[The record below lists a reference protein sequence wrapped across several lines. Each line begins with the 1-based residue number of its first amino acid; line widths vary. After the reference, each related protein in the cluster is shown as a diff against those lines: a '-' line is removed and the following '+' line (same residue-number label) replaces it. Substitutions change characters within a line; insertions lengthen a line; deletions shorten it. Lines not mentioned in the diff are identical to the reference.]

1 MRPLCIHYYL
11 LLCIILP
18 LLFIIIY
25 YYVLSSLLPSLH
37 PPPTLPQA
45 GGDRFGNLFVCRL
58 PPELSAAAEEDPTA
72 GKYAGGGASAGPAP
86 ARLTAAAHFHVGA
99 PVTALARAA
108 LAPGGREALLYATVH
123 GAVGAL
129 YPLASKEDAEFCQFL
144 EMHMRQEAPPL
155 LGRDHLAFR
164 SAHAPA
170 RAVADGDLCAQFGAL
185 TAERRRAVA
194 AELDRTPAEVLR
206 KLEDLAGRIL

>member
-1 MRPLCIHYYL
+1 MRVDGEGTRVAMI
-11 LLCIILP
+11 
-18 LLFIIIY
+18 
-25 YYVLSSLLPSLH
+25 VEASD
-37 PPPTLPQA
+37 A
-45 GGDRFGNLFVCRL
+45 GSVRVEVN
-58 PPELSAAAEEDPTA
+58 
-72 GKYAGGGASAGPAP
+72 AGGGWLPLEERWHEGRVSV
-86 ARLTAAAHFHVGA
+86 L
-99 PVTALARAA
+99 RAD
-108 LAPGGREALLYATVH
+108 L
-123 GAVGAL
+123 GAL

-185 TAERRRAVA
+185 PAERRRAVA